1 MGIVRTATIK
11 QQRESPVRPPIRVV
25 IADAFAGTPGRL
37 RLFAAVAV
45 VACLLFGV
53 GGFFVVNRLD
63 TSLGSARA
71 HAAQLVRIQ
80 AIRTSLVKADA
91 NATNAFLVGG
101 LEPADARAGYVDGIE
116 TAAATLAEAANA
128 DSRSAEKLQAVN
140 QVLASY
146 AGLVESAR
154 ANNRQGFP
162 IGAAYLR
169 QASTSIRDD
178 ALPPLAD
185 LVRDER
191 DRVASSSNTVGNA
204 QDAALLLL
212 AVVVIALVVIQIW
225 LFRRTHRVL
234 NPSLVLAT
242 IVVVVAGALAAATIG
257 WTRNQDDHAR
267 EGPYAQTVALATVRI
282 DGFDAK
288 SSESLTLIARGS
300 GEPFETRFKELA
312 VDANSALPSVAD
324 ADTRNAFA
332 AYLARHAAVRAAD
345 DDGKYDN
352 AVKQATGKGAA
363 NAAFGR
369 FETASGAELERQSGR
384 LSDDLAHARFPL
396 LLLSLLLLVGG
407 ALAALVARRGV
418 AQRLQEYR

>member
-1 MGIVRTATIK
+1 MGTVQTAPAG
-11 QQRESPVRPPIRVV
+11 QPHESRARVL

-37 RLFAAVAV
+37 RLFTAVAV

-53 GGFFVVNRLD
+53 GGFLVVNRLD
-63 TSLGSARA
+63 RSLGSARG

-80 AIRTSLVKADA
+80 TIRTNLVKADA

-101 LEPADARAGYVDGIE
+101 LEPADARAGYVDGIN

-128 DSRSAEKLQAVN
+128 DARSAQKLQAVN
-140 QVLASY
+140 QVLATY
-146 AGLVESAR
+146 TGLVESAR

-169 QASTSIRDD
+169 QASKSIRDD

-191 DRVASSSNTVGNA
+191 DSVASSANTVGNA
-204 QDAALLLL
+204 QDGILLLL
-212 AVVVIALVVIQIW
+212 AVVVISLVIIQIW

-242 IVVVVAGALAAATIG
+242 IVVVVVGVLALAVMG
-257 WTRNQDDHAR
+257 WSRSRDDQAR
-267 EGPYAQTVALATVRI
+267 KGPYAQTVALATVRI
-282 DGFDAK
+282 DAFDAK

-300 GEPFETRFKELA
+300 GQPFEDRFKVVA
-312 VDANSALPSVAD
+312 ADANSAMVNVAD
-324 ADTRNAFA
+324 AGTRAAFS
-332 AYLARHAAVRAAD
+332 AYLDRHAEVRSAD
-345 DDGKYDN
+345 DGGKYDR
-352 AVKQATGKGAA
+352 AVALATGKGAA
-363 NAAFGR
+363 NAAFGK
-369 FETASGAELERQSGR
+369 FETTSRQDLDHQSGN

-407 ALAALVARRGV
+407 VLAAVVGRRGI

>member
-1 MGIVRTATIK
+1 MHMTNLQTAPLR
-11 QQRESPVRPPIRVV
+11 QPQESRARVL

-37 RLFAAVAV
+37 RLFAAVSV

-53 GGFFVVNRLD
+53 GGFLIVNRLD
-63 TSLGSARA
+63 SSLGSARA

-80 AIRTSLVKADA
+80 TIRTSLVKADA

-101 LEPADARAGYVDGIE
+101 LEPADARAGYVNGIE
-116 TAAATLAEAANA
+116 TAAATLAVAANT
-128 DSRSAEKLQAVN
+128 DTRSAEKLQAVN
-140 QVLASY
+140 QVLATY

-169 QASTSIRDD
+169 QASKSIRDD
-178 ALPPLAD
+178 ALPPLAG

-191 DRVASSSNTVGNA
+191 DQVASSANTVADA
-204 QDAALLLL
+204 QRNIMLLLL
-212 AVVVIALVVIQIW
+212 VVAACLLVIQLW

-242 IVVVVAGALAAATIG
+242 LAVLVIG
-257 WTRNQDDHAR
+257 LLSLAVMSWSRNRDDKAR
-267 EGPYAQTVALATVRI
+267 EGPYAQTVALATARS

-300 GEPFETRFKELA
+300 GQPFQDRFKIVA
-312 VDANSALPSVAD
+312 ADADSALLRVAD
-324 ADTRNAFA
+324 TDTRNAFN
-332 AYLARHAAVRAAD
+332 AYLDRHAAVRAAD
-345 DDGKYDN
+345 DGGKYDQ
-352 AVKQATGKGAA
+352 AVALATGNGAA
-363 NAAFGR
+363 NAAFGN
-369 FETASGAELERQSGR
+369 FEATSRAELDRQSGR

-407 ALAALVARRGV
+407 ALAAVVARRGI